1 MMENVRSTNDK
12 PQRLP
17 ISPFEHAAEEVPA
30 FALSREM
37 P

>member
-1 MMENVRSTNDK
+1 MMENIRFTNGK
-12 PQRLP
+12 AKSLP

-37 P
+37 S